1 MSTTDPSTG
10 RSTPT
15 TRVALTPSAEAAA
28 LARSTLRQLLSGVR
42 VSEEVHETA
51 VLLANELVINAL
63 EHAGGQAE
71 LHAVVRDDA
80 VRVEV
85 TDSSPMLPEA
95 NVSVAELDER
105 GRGLLMV
112 TAMAS
117 RWGVHPV
124 AEGKTVWCE
133 IDRG

>member
-1 MSTTDPSTG
+1 M
-10 RSTPT
+10 
-15 TRVALTPSAEAAA
+15 
-28 LARSTLRQLLSGVR
+28 
-42 VSEEVHETA
+42 
-51 VLLANELVINAL
+51 
-63 EHAGGQAE
+63 EHAGGKAE

-85 TDSSPMLPEA
+85 TDASPMLPEA

-117 RWGVHPV
+117 RWGVHPFPD
-124 AEGKTVWCE
+124 GKTVWCE
-133 IDRG
+133 IDRT